1 MRRPSPSDEPS
12 ASPDI
17 ERRDYFRIEDHIGL
31 EICRPAITDGQ
42 EESGAD
48 EHLDTLRGELRR
60 LDQDIRMNL
69 ATLSERDRLLGSLL
83 KSLNSKLDTLAR
95 IITFEQIPM
104 QAVQWQDVV
113 LSEGGV
119 AFQQV
124 TEPLE
129 PGEEIGLRMILPPE
143 LYQVEARARVL
154 EISASGRV
162 HTEFTELP
170 DADRQLIARHVMRWQ
185 IRKRQKNQQEG
196 LDT

>member
-1 MRRPSPSDEPS
+1 MRRPSASDEPS

-31 EICRPAITDGQ
+31 EICRSAATDDGS
-42 EESGAD
+42 ESGAD
-48 EHLDTLRGELRR
+48 EHLYALRGELRR

-69 ATLSERDRLLGSLL
+69 ATLSERDRLLGSLF

-95 IITFEQIPM
+95 IIAFEQNPM
-104 QAVQWQDVV
+104 QAAQWQDVV

-119 AFQQV
+119 AFRQQAAALA
-124 TEPLE
+124 EK
-129 PGEEIGLRMILPPE
+129 EEITLRMILPPE

-154 EISASGRV
+154 EISPGGRV
-162 HTEFTELP
+162 HTEFTDLP

-185 IRKRQKNQQEG
+185 IRKRQQDQQPG

>member
-31 EICRPAITDGQ
+31 EICRSASTDSNS
-42 EESGAD
+42 ESGAD
-48 EHLDTLRGELRR
+48 EHLHALRGELRR

-69 ATLSERDRLLGSLL
+69 ATLSERDRLLGLLL

-95 IITFEQIPM
+95 IIAFEQNPM
-104 QAVQWQDVV
+104 QATHWQDVV

-119 AFQQV
+119 AFEQQ
-124 TEPLE
+124 TGDLT
-129 PGEEIGLRMILPPE
+129 PGEEITLRMILPPE

-154 EISASGRV
+154 EISASSRV
-162 HTEFTELP
+162 HTEFTDLP

-185 IRKRQKNQQEG
+185 IRKRQQDQQRG